1 MFAAPVSN
9 YRFRAKEVLAMT
21 GGLLDTSV
29 RPPLLDL
36 DDAERDALRS
46 TLVQGR
52 PTRARGRLSRLSHD
66 LDAHRSTAG
75 AVAPRL
81 WKAFTVRPWRGVRV
95 RFAS

>member
-9 YRFRAKEVLAMT
+9 YRVRAKEVLAMT

-46 TLVQGR
+46 TLRAGSAYSGPR
-52 PTRARGRLSRLSHD
+52 PSEPALTRLRRSSVDSRRGSS
-66 LDAHRSTAG
+66 
-75 AVAPRL
+75 
-81 WKAFTVRPWRGVRV
+81 
-95 RFAS
+95 